1 MGNRIF
7 VGVVVT
13 LWAGTMS
20 WLMMARILPPFF
32 HGEPP
37 THGTLVHEPVC
48 WEIQYCGRTVGHA
61 VSQAIPGAVSTTE
74 IHSRIKIDGIE
85 VRELAPQW
93 MGSIVRT
100 LGAVSLDMRSLFVL
114 DSLNNLSS
122 FNTKVKLNDLPV
134 IMRVRG
140 KVEGAELKLT
150 IQSGEVTH
158 PTASYQIPSSS
169 LLTSELVP
177 DPKMLQVYVG
187 RKWQQEVYSPFRSP
201 GSSLE
206 ILEAEVTEERHIDHR
221 GQQVNARKIEYRS
234 LSAAGVTADNRL
246 RAVIW
251 VADDGTVLRQDVY
264 LMDAKLRFERCT
276 EPSMIKLAEKLL
288 DINSV
293 ATVPLSQSSSAP
305 KPLPDDRI

>member
-7 VGVVVT
+7 VGVVVL

-20 WLMMARILPPFF
+20 WLMVARILPPFF

-37 THGTLVHEPVC
+37 THGTIPREPVC
-48 WEIQYCGRTVGHA
+48 WQIQYLERSVGYA
-61 VSQAIPGAVSTTE
+61 VSQAIPGAMGTTE

-93 MGSIVRT
+93 MGSLVRS
-100 LGAVSLDMRSLFVL
+100 LGAVSLDTRSVFVL

-122 FNTKVKLNDLPV
+122 FNTKVRLNDLPLL
-134 IMRVRG
+134 MRVRG

-150 IQSGEVTH
+150 IQSGDVTH
-158 PTASYQIPSSS
+158 APVSYPIPSYSS
-169 LLTSELVP
+169 LTSELIP

-206 ILEAEVTEERHIDHR
+206 ILEAEVVEERVIEHR
-221 GQQVNARKIEYRS
+221 GERVHARKIEYRS
-234 LSAAGVTADNRL
+234 LSAAGVTADNTL
-246 RAVIW
+246 RAVVW
-251 VADDGTVLRQDVY
+251 VGDDGMVLRQDVV

-276 EPSMIKLAEKLL
+276 EPHMIKLAEDLL

-293 ATVPLSQSSSAP
+293 ATIPLLQSSVPQASAQ
-305 KPLPDDRI
+305 

>member
-7 VGVVVT
+7 VGIVLT

-20 WLMMARILPPFF
+20 WLMVARILPPFF

-37 THGTLVHEPVC
+37 THGTLVHDPVC
-48 WEIQYCGRTVGHA
+48 WEIQYGGRTVGHA
-61 VSQAIPGAVSTTE
+61 VSQAVAGAMSTTE
-74 IHSRIKIDGIE
+74 IHSRIKIEGIE

-93 MGSIVRT
+93 MGSLVRT
-100 LGAVSLDMRSLFVL
+100 LGAVSLDTRSVFVL

-122 FNTKVKLNDLPV
+122 FSTKVKLNDLP
-134 IMRVRG
+134 ILMRVRG
-140 KVEGAELKLT
+140 KVDGAELKLT

-158 PTASYQIPSSS
+158 PSVSYPIPSYSS
-169 LLTSELVP
+169 LSSELIP
-177 DPKMLQVYVG
+177 DPKMLQIYVG
-187 RKWQQEVYSPFRSP
+187 RKWQQEVYSPFRPP

-206 ILEAEVTEERHIDHR
+206 ILEAEVVEERYIEHR
-221 GQQVNARKIEYRS
+221 GERLHGRKIEYRT

-246 RAVIW
+246 RAVVW
-251 VADDGTVLRQDVY
+251 VADDGMVLRQDVY

-276 EPSMIKLAEKLL
+276 EPSMIKKAEVLL

-293 ATVPLSQSSSAP
+293 ATIPVPLSNTEPQPSA
-305 KPLPDDRI
+305 R